1 MEPINE
7 LYAVRKDK
15 EKYLKEQGIETYPQ
29 DRGPYITT
37 QDVENRFGDVKP
49 EELEKSEDRVAVAGR
64 IMAFRD
70 FGKSA
75 FIHIQDRKGRIQAY
89 VRKDI
94 LKSPAYDI
102 FKKFDICDIV
112 GLTGRVFKTKTG
124 ELTVL
129 ADTMKLLTKSL
140 RPLPEKWHG
149 LKDIEERYRKRY
161 LDLIVN
167 EKVKDVFTMR
177 ARIIDYIRRYF
188 VERDFIEVET
198 PMMQVIPGGATA
210 KPFITHHNA
219 MGMDLYLRIAPE
231 LYLKRLVVGGFERVF
246 EINRNFRNEGISV
259 RHNPEFTML
268 EYYQAY
274 ASYEDLMT
282 LTEDMVSSLVKEL
295 FGTYIITYSG
305 QEIDFTPPW
314 RKITMA
320 QAMEEFGGFDLSA
333 LDDPLRLK
341 DYAKELEIEGADKES
356 RGKLITKI
364 FEELCEKKL
373 IQPTFITQYPI
384 EVSPLAKRNAENP
397 DITERFEL
405 YISGMEIANGFNEL
419 NDPEDQL
426 QRFEL
431 QIEEKEEGAAV
442 DEDYI
447 TALEYGLPPTAG
459 QGIGID
465 RLTMLLTDSA
475 SIRDVIL
482 FPLLRP

>member
-7 LYAVRKDK
+7 LYAVRKEK

-37 QDVENRFGDVKP
+37 RDVEERFAGLSP
-49 EELEKSEDRVAVAGR
+49 EELEKSEERVAIAGR

-75 FIHIQDRKGRIQAY
+75 FIHVQDRKGKIQAY
-89 VRKDI
+89 IRKDI

-112 GLTGRVFKTKTG
+112 GLEGKVFKTKTG

-129 ADTMKLLTKSL
+129 TDTMKLLTKSL

-149 LKDIEERYRKRY
+149 LKDVEERYRKRY

-167 EKVKDVFTMR
+167 EKVKDVFTTR

-188 VERDFIEVET
+188 VDRDFIEVET

-210 KPFITHHNA
+210 KPFVTHHNA

-274 ASYEDLMT
+274 ATYEDLMA

-295 FGTYIITYSG
+295 FGTYVIAYNG
-305 QEIDFTPPW
+305 QDIDFTPPW
-314 RKITMA
+314 RKITMSEAMA
-320 QAMEEFGGFDLSA
+320 QLGGFDLSV
-333 LDDPLRLK
+333 LDDPERLK
-341 DYAKELEIEGADKES
+341 EYAKDLEIEGADKES
-356 RGKLITKI
+356 RGKLITKV

-384 EVSPLAKRNAENP
+384 EVSPLAKRNDQNP
-397 DITERFEL
+397 EITERFEL

-426 QRFEL
+426 GRFEL
-431 QIEEKEEGAAV
+431 QIKEKEEGAAL

-459 QGIGID
+459 QGVGID